1 MFQVSPDYSR
11 MAPTERLSPERRRNL
26 KTMFLDEAR
35 SAELKEFSTIL
46 TNCQPCICSLSTT
59 VPIRLRPRSS
69 VLTSGSLSRIQASSS
84 STLARYRWRTS
95 ESWSLSLRASAGLER
110 PMNLNKHSEQIL
122 LNLESSLYRGY
133 YTVVRRYEFYFRV
146 AKQYFTNER
155 SEYVKYCFC
164 HEKIKFKSSSR
175 RVMSFL
181 LYRQKDIDKI
191 IEGNDRHY
199 VIDKLRVRLWKINHS
214 GPGCCF
220 YEFYEW
226 YIFQ

>member
-1 MFQVSPDYSR
+1 M
-11 MAPTERLSPERRRNL
+11 
-26 KTMFLDEAR
+26 
-35 SAELKEFSTIL
+35 
-46 TNCQPCICSLSTT
+46 
-59 VPIRLRPRSS
+59 
-69 VLTSGSLSRIQASSS
+69 
-84 STLARYRWRTS
+84 
-95 ESWSLSLRASAGLER
+95 
-110 PMNLNKHSEQIL
+110 
-122 LNLESSLYRGY
+122 
-133 YTVVRRYEFYFRV
+133 VRRYEFYFRV

-164 HEKIKFKSSSR
+164 HEKIKFISSSR
-175 RVMSFL
+175 PVMSFL
-181 LYRQKDIDKI
+181 LYRQKDIDNI